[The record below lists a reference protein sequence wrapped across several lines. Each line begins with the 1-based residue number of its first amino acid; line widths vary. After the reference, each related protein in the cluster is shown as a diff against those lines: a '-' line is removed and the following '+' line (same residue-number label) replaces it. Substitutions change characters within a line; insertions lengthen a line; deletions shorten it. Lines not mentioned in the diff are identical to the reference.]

1 MAAYTYV
8 DAPRTLQDCLKH
20 LRDVIVAMDDS
31 CVARRAWKLLAV
43 EWPEAD
49 LASWLFPQ
57 AVPPQSQMFSGGAQG
72 DSGGGR
78 DIPGV
83 FRKGSWCRADT
94 CQLRL
99 QRRVLGNAQA
109 HARLDQGIRMAQCSQ
124 YPIYSGRALSPETS
138 ST

>member
-57 AVPPQSQMFSGGAQG
+57 AVPPHSQMFSGGAHWDWG
-72 DSGGGR
+72 GIFLGSFVRGHGGGL
-78 DIPGV
+78 IPASCVYSARFWGMPRHMLV
-83 FRKGSWCRADT
+83 WIRESVWP
-94 CQLRL
+94 
-99 QRRVLGNAQA
+99 NAA
-109 HARLDQGIRMAQCSQ
+109 ILPPACLVAWVR
-124 YPIYSGRALSPETS
+124 E
-138 ST
+138 